1 MCSRIFVGGE
11 NPTGISQEIKNYACS
26 SKLSKQYLK
35 ELFKEKN
42 VKAVRGLCDCMYR
55 SSNQHKTQDHR
66 DPDEI
71 SLMNSIHRTSN
82 VLSFSQMRLKV
93 FFLRKKILKLLNAMH
108 HVNIRSLSKNFDN
121 LLDILRDSNYSVNVL
136 CITETW
142 CTDSALKNN
151 SNLRRVSIGGKGAFS
166 KFKEKCPEIGEKC
179 PN

>member
-35 ELFKEKN
+35 ELFKKKN
-42 VKAVRGLCDCMYR
+42 IRAVRGLCDCMYR
-55 SSNQHKTQDHR
+55 SSNRHKTQDQR
-66 DPDEI
+66 DPDQI

-82 VLSFSQMRLKV
+82 VLSFSQ
-93 FFLRKKILKLLNAMH
+93 KKENSEIIKCNAI

-121 LLDILRDSNYSVNVL
+121 LVDILRDSNYSFNIL
-136 CITETW
+136 CITEIW

-151 SNLRRVSIGGKGAFS
+151 SNLTRVTRGGRGEGRSPLPF
-166 KFKEKCPEIGEKC
+166 FKI
-179 PN
+179 